1 MNSGALRSRLLCKLL
16 GVACVLATATI
27 ARAGDGPGTVASPYE
42 VANLVTHRLNEKLY
56 VIEATG
62 LSIRDL
68 AGNIAV
74 LTGEDG
80 VLIVDDQFLPLA
92 GRIKK
97 AISELSSEPVRW
109 VLNTH
114 AHKDHTD
121 GNPAF
126 GGRGGATIIAHRH
139 ARNFLIRSHDV
150 EVKALN
156 TTVHLP
162 AMDPAGWPK
171 ITFDNS
177 IEVHVNGETVRILYL
192 GPAHTNGDVIVQ
204 FVESNVIHMGDL
216 YVQYGLPWIDL
227 YGGGDAA
234 GLGGVYEL
242 AYQLSDENTHII
254 PGHGTVVGRDEMLA
268 TGLKIRLIIERIQ
281 QGIDAGKSLEAI
293 QAEKPARDFVN
304 NGPVTDEIFVADA
317 YNSLVGAG
325 RE

>member
-1 MNSGALRSRLLCKLL
+1 MNGGALHFRRLCRLL
-16 GVACVLATATI
+16 GVFFVLATATI
-27 ARAGDGPGTVASPYE
+27 AHAGDGPGTVGSPYD
-42 VANLVTHRLNEKLY
+42 VAKLVTHQLNDKLH
-56 VIEATG
+56 VIEATE
-62 LSIRDL
+62 LSMRNL

-92 GRIKK
+92 GRIRN
-97 AISELSSEPVRW
+97 AISKLSSEPVRW
-109 VLNTH
+109 VVNTH

-126 GGRGGATIIAHRH
+126 GGKGGATIVAHRR
-139 ARNFLIRSHDV
+139 ARNYLIRSHDV

-156 TTVHLP
+156 TTVHVP

-177 IEVHVNGETVRILYL
+177 IELHVNGETVRILYL

-227 YGGGDAA
+227 YGGGSAA
-234 GLGGVYEL
+234 GLSEVYEL
-242 AYQLSDENTHII
+242 AYQLSDENTRII

-268 TGLKIRLIIERIQ
+268 AGLKIRRIVERIQ
-281 QGIDAGKSLEAI
+281 KGIDVGKSLEEI
-293 QAEKPARDFVN
+293 QASKPARDFEN
-304 NGPVTDEIFVADA
+304 NGPVTDEIFVGDA
-317 YNSLVGAG
+317 YASLVGDGA
-325 RE
+325 